1 MKEIKINKNK
11 KGDADYCLVSF
22 MGSLICIY
30 DAEVQLIH
38 VMYDEELHFTHVG
51 VYFNIM
57 IRSHFGSSSFCS
69 LRHC

>member
-1 MKEIKINKNK
+1 
-11 KGDADYCLVSF
+11 

-30 DAEVQLIH
+30 DDEVHLIH
-38 VMYDEELHFTHVG
+38 VMYDEEVHFTHVG

-57 IRSHFGSSSFCS
+57 IRSHFGSRSFCC

>member
-1 MKEIKINKNK
+1 MKERKTNKNK
-11 KGDADYCLVSF
+11 KGDAVYCLVSF

-30 DAEVQLIH
+30 DDEVHLIH
-38 VMYDEELHFTHVG
+38 VMYDEEVHFTHVG

-57 IRSHFGSSSFCS
+57 IRSHFGSRSFCS